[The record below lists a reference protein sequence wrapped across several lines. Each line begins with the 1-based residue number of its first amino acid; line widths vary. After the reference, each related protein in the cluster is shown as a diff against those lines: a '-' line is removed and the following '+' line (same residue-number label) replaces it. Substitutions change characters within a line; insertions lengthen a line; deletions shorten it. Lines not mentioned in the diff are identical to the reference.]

1 MDNLSFAFFVFLIA
15 FPFGFWRARTK
26 FRSRDWMLAVHIPVI
41 FIILLRIY
49 NKLHYNIGFS
59 WISVLYNIIAFFSAQ
74 YLAGLIYKYYLKK
87 KKSERNSA

>member
-1 MDNLSFAFFVFLIA
+1 MNNLLFAFFVFLLA
-15 FPFGFWRARTK
+15 FPFGFWRAQTK

-59 WISVLYNIIAFFSAQ
+59 WISVAYNIIAFFSAQ

-87 KKSERNSA
+87 KNSERN